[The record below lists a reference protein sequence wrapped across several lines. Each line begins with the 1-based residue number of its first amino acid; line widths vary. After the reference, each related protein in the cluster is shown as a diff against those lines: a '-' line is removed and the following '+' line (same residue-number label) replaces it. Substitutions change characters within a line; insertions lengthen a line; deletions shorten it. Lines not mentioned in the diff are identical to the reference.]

1 MGDGEISCVPFSL
14 PAEVWQNVFAEPIG
28 QGVLNE
34 YALRLL
40 IFDPF
45 KELIL
50 QWNPTP

>member
-1 MGDGEISCVPFSL
+1 
-14 PAEVWQNVFAEPIG
+14 
-28 QGVLNE
+28 VLNE
-34 YALRLL
+34 YVLRLL